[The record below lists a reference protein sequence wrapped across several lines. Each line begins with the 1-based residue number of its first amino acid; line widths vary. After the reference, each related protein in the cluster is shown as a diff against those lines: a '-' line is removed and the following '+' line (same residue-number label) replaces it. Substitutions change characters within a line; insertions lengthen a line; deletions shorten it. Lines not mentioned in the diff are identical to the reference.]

1 MAYMNVEHKRK
12 IAELVKPILN
22 KYGVKGTLSIRHHS
36 TLVLNISR
44 GKLDFIGNFNEVG
57 KNIHNLSDFGFS
69 PAKNNIKVNEFH
81 TDRDYSGDVA
91 VFFTEILAVMNVDN
105 WNHSDIQSDYFN
117 VGYYIDINVG
127 KWDKPYV
134 LEA

>member
-22 KYGVKGTLSIRHHS
+22 KYGVKGTVAIRHHS
-36 TLVLNISR
+36 TLVLNISG

-57 KNIHNLSDFGFS
+57 EKSHGYIGFTPVNGNIR
-69 PAKNNIKVNEFH
+69 VNEFYV
-81 TDRDYSGDVA
+81 DRDYSGEVQS
-91 VFFTEILAVMNVDN
+91 FLKEIISVMNIDN

-117 VGYYIDINVG
+117 VGYYIDINIG
-127 KWDKPYV
+127 KWDKPYA
-134 LEA
+134 LNN